1 MIFWR
6 NYYPK
11 NLRQQINTMRFHDIT
26 VPLSRKIPIYPGD
39 PPFEIRQ
46 WKSLAKGDSANVSY
60 LQLGAHTGTHVD
72 APAHFI
78 HGAAG
83 VDSMSLDSLIGPAQV
98 IEVPDANEIIDAKCV
113 NENIK
118 DGIERVLFKTRNSSF
133 WSEKESEF
141 QTSFTF
147 LDVEAAKRLGGL
159 GIKLVGIDYLSIEK
173 FKSANHETHLS
184 LLSNNIVILEGLNLA
199 NVKPGL
205 YELICL
211 PLKIA
216 SGDGDGAPA
225 RAVLREI

>member
-1 MIFWR
+1 
-6 NYYPK
+6 
-11 NLRQQINTMRFHDIT
+11 MRFHDIT

-118 DGIERVLFKTRNSSF
+118 DGIERVLFKTRNSRF